1 MVERR
6 KLDALRRV
14 EEKVKDLRIETAS
27 YAIAIANKTAEYQKM
42 YRDTRKGYCNSDRT
56 FRVVATGVSD
66 YDGQDVTIPISAH
79 KTYSAALKSL
89 KANAQDLSFDERAKA
104 FDRMKVERDEGARVQ
119 EALKVEAEKI
129 RLEEEAELSSC
140 IRSMEKLERKQL
152 KQMTGIQKSIKY
164 VRNHRTK

>member
-1 MVERR
+1 VVERR

-14 EEKVKDLRIETAS
+14 EEKVKDLRIEIAS
-27 YAIAIANKTAEYQKM
+27 YAITIANKSGDYAKM

-56 FRVVATGVSD
+56 FRVVATGTSD
-66 YDGQDVTIPISAH
+66 YDGQDVTVPVSAH

-89 KANAQDLSFDERAKA
+89 KAAAQDLSFDERAKA

-129 RLEEEAELSSC
+129 RLEEEAERAEIIETDAKREYKKKPGKRQHQL
-140 IRSMEKLERKQL
+140 RQKRHYKL
-152 KQMTGIQKSIKY
+152 
-164 VRNHRTK
+164 H